1 MQDGIVW
8 GDEVHQEEQMGLVLD
23 GRLFERCRQ
32 TGGARRLFMKKR
44 NQHLLWEVY
53 LHK

>member
-8 GDEVHQEEQMGLVLD
+8 GDEEVHQEEMGSVLD
-23 GRLFERCRQ
+23 GGVFERWRQ
-32 TGGARRLFMKKR
+32 TGGARRLFMKTR